1 MSRVA
6 RSILF
11 AALVLLDSHGAVHA
25 QATAPAIPVGVTKAV
40 LQPII
45 RSTDFVGRVEALEKV
60 NLRARV
66 SGYLEGVLF
75 TEGGVVKEGDKL
87 FQVDPAPYQA
97 ALERAQGALVQ
108 AGATFTNAALQRAR
122 ADELVRTQATSQA
135 TRDDR
140 VAAEQSARG
149 ALVLAQADVKT
160 AQINLDYT
168 DIAAPITGR
177 IGRAAV
183 TRGNLVGPESGVLA
197 TIVSQD
203 PMAVVFPVSQR
214 EFLALH
220 KAEAPTDP
228 GKLVVRLHF
237 ADGSSYA
244 QPGTIDFVN
253 VTVDR
258 ATDTVLVRARVANG
272 GGQLVDG
279 QYVRVAVEAEK
290 PVEKVVVP
298 QASLIADQSGLYVFI
313 VKDGKA
319 EMARV
324 KTSGEIGPN
333 VVVESG
339 LEGGELVVVNGVL
352 LLRPGAAVVA
362 TPIPATGE
370 LPTKVGG

>member
-66 SGYLEGVLF
+66 SGYLEGMLF

-108 AGATFTNAALQRAR
+108 AGATLTNAALQRAR

>member
-108 AGATFTNAALQRAR
+108 AGATLTNAALQRAR